1 MATSCTCEER
11 RIPDCCQS
19 CGHYKPQFYR
29 VLIKE
34 CAAFGTVDGVKDVE
48 SLKGIYQLETELK
61 KAMANH
67 GELLADCMDLQV
79 RADEMIHKYKYSR
92 LR

>member
-34 CAAFGTVDGVKDVE
+34 CAAFGTVDGVKDDTCGAWCKRIE
-48 SLKGIYQLETELK
+48 PAAACPPHPS
-61 KAMANH
+61 A
-67 GELLADCMDLQV
+67 
-79 RADEMIHKYKYSR
+79 
-92 LR
+92 